1 MRISYWSSD
10 VCSSDLALE
19 GVIDTPTGHLDE
31 NLVNRLVEV
40 LRVEAFGRAEGTSQL
55 ELRWIGVDGDDAT
68 CLGLACPLNRSEP
81 DAAEAEDGHRVTRL
95 NLGRVV
101 NSADAGGHTATQQAD
116 MLGIGVR
123 VDLGQRDFGHHR
135 VFAEGRAAHVVV
147 DRLRSEEHT
156 SGLQSLMRIS
166 YAVFCL
172 KKKREK

>member
-1 MRISYWSSD
+1 M
-10 VCSSDLALE
+10 
-19 GVIDTPTGHLDE
+19 
-31 NLVNRLVEV
+31 
-40 LRVEAFGRAEGTSQL
+40 
-55 ELRWIGVDGDDAT
+55 
-68 CLGLACPLNRSEP
+68 PLNRSEP

-147 DRLRSEEHT
+147 DRLAVVAEAGGAIGHHALALGARTATHRLVLPD
-156 SGLQSLMRIS
+156 LQNRHSPHS
-166 YAVFCL
+166 AV
-172 KKKREK
+172 

>member
-31 NLVNRLVEV
+31 NLVNRLVEA

-81 DAAEAEDGHRVTRL
+81 DAAEAEEDRQSVVSGTRVY
-95 NLGRVV
+95 
-101 NSADAGGHTATQQAD
+101 
-116 MLGIGVR
+116 VR
-123 VDLGQRDFGHHR
+123 VDLG
-135 VFAEGRAAHVVV
+135 GR
-147 DRLRSEEHT
+147 
-156 SGLQSLMRIS
+156 RII
-166 YAVFCL
+166 
-172 KKKREK
+172 KKKKKKKQRTPD